1 MSQLVRWDPFAEFGS
16 LRRAMDRLF
25 EDYAPTRSVRGQDG
39 AELTFPVDL
48 SETENEVVV
57 KAVLPGIR
65 PEDVELTVNEGVL
78 TVRGEARGETTEEKE
93 NFYRREIRY
102 GSFARSLPLP
112 TRVNQD
118 QAEAEFKDGILTV
131 HLPKAEDVRPKSIKI
146 KGSSAEGELVAGK
159 PSQN

>member
-25 EDYAPTRSVRGQDG
+25 EDYAPARLRGEG

-48 SETENEVVV
+48 SETENEVIV
-57 KAVLPGIR
+57 KAVLPGIK

-78 TVRGEARGETTEEKE
+78 TVRGESRSETTEEKE

-112 TRVNQD
+112 ARVKQEE
-118 QAEAEFKDGILTV
+118 AEAEFKDGILTI
-131 HLPKAEDVRPKSIKI
+131 HLPKAEEARPKTIKI
-146 KGSSAEGELVAGK
+146 KGASTEGELVAGT
-159 PSQN
+159 PSKN

>member
-25 EDYAPTRSVRGQDG
+25 EDYAPTRSVRGDV
-39 AELTFPVDL
+39 ELTFPVDV
-48 SETENEVVV
+48 SETENEITV
-57 KAVLPGIR
+57 KAVLPGIK

-78 TVRGEARGETTEEKE
+78 TVRGESKSETKEEKE

-102 GSFARSLPLP
+102 GAFSRSLPLP
-112 TRVNQD
+112 TRVD
-118 QAEAEFKDGILTV
+118 QEKAEAEFADGILTI

-146 KGSSAEGELVAGK
+146 KGAAAEGELVAGS
-159 PSQN
+159 PSKN

>member
-25 EDYAPTRSVRGQDG
+25 EDYAPTRSVRGEG

-48 SETENEVVV
+48 SESENEIVV
-57 KAVLPGIR
+57 KAVLPGIK
-65 PEDVELTVNEGVL
+65 PEDVDLTVNEGVL
-78 TVRGEARGETTEEKE
+78 TLRGVAKSESTEEKE

-112 TRVNQD
+112 SRVD
-118 QAEAEFKDGILTV
+118 QGKADAEFKDGILTV
-131 HLPKAEDVRPKSIKI
+131 RLPKAQDARPQSIKI
-146 KGSSAEGELVAGK
+146 KGASAEGELVAGS
-159 PSQN
+159 PSKN